1 MSEQKNSRVH
11 GKEHR
16 GNQNSGPNKGVDEQ
30 VKDGTY
36 IVRID
41 EEGIPTLSEPLVMS
55 TGYWV
60 STDGVSVHGE
70 LNARG
75 IVDAMQLMDLHENAV
90 VGVWEDKGVTY
101 IDKSVHISN
110 KSQALAAAKVFDQLA
125 IYDCEN
131 DSVLTV

>member
-1 MSEQKNSRVH
+1 M
-11 GKEHR
+11 
-16 GNQNSGPNKGVDEQ
+16 
-30 VKDGTY
+30 KDGTY
-36 IVRID
+36 IVRIGED
-41 EEGIPTLSEPLVMS
+41 GIPALSEPLVMN

-70 LNARG
+70 LDARG
-75 IVDAMQLMDLHENAV
+75 IVDAMRLMDLHENAV

-110 KSQALAAAKVFDQLA
+110 RAQALAAAKVFDQLA

-131 DSVLTV
+131 GSVVTV